1 MGQQTE
7 TDLQLGLALME
18 QVPDLDLSHRSLVSD
33 DSKQRRGMEQKRTLT
48 SMGRQSV
55 TVSHWALVCRSSLQN
70 VDPGHTLLVLDDSQ
84 Q

>member
-33 DSKQRRGMEQKRTLT
+33 DSKQQLGMEQKRTLT
-48 SMGRQSV
+48 SMGRQELPAFTGSGAQITDV
-55 TVSHWALVCRSSLQN
+55 RRLKELTEDGTRNSS
-70 VDPGHTLLVLDDSQ
+70 
-84 Q
+84 